1 MERVNHCH
9 RDEGLKEKKIIIIR
23 TILKY
28 STQLSALKKF
38 CLEEC
43 VGKIVYLITNSQA
56 LVREFQKI
64 L

>member
-43 VGKIVYLITNSQA
+43 VGKIV
-56 LVREFQKI
+56 
-64 L
+64 